1 VLGGFSMG
9 GGLAVWLALTGA
21 IKTQGLVLVGPWV
34 PDMDQLVSL
43 MQKDEARRLRST
55 IIVGENDEPCFE
67 TSLTLAK
74 HLKAHGVPCHLEVY
88 PDLAHE
94 YPPDFEV
101 VLARALGYIP
111 QD

>member
-21 IKTQGLVLVGPWV
+21 IKAQGFILVGPWV
-34 PDMDQLVSL
+34 PDMDQLVPL
-43 MQKDEARRLRST
+43 METNEARGSHGT
-55 IIVGENDEPCFE
+55 ILVGENDEPCFE
-67 TSLTLAK
+67 ISLTLAEQ
-74 HLKAHGVPCHLEVY
+74 LKGHGIRCELEVY

-101 VLARALGYIP
+101 VLARALEYILR
-111 QD
+111 D